1 MKFKILSPF
10 RVILAGFALLILL
23 GAFLLSLPISSAEGV
38 PTPFS
43 DALFTSASAVCVT
56 GLVVRDTA
64 TYWSAFAQGLIL
76 ALIQIGGL
84 GVVTM
89 TVGLT
94 LVTGKKLGLSGR
106 STLQESTSAPTLGS
120 IMSHT
125 GFIFK
130 ATLVIE
136 FSGALLLMPAFVRDH
151 GWRGVWMSVFHSIS
165 AFCNAG
171 FDVSG
176 NYASLTAYSSDP
188 LVNVPVILL
197 IVIGGLG
204 FLTYRDVLTHGLRFK
219 KYSLQSKVVIVTTA
233 VLLIIPAVFFFF
245 FDFSKMPLGERI
257 WCSLFQSV
265 TARTAGFNTAD
276 QSLLSSNGRVL
287 MTVLMLTGGSPGS
300 TAGGMKTTTLA
311 LLFAA
316 AFGVFGKRSSTK
328 VFSRRVPDETVRT
341 ASTLLLTY
349 LILFLIGGCAISAL
363 DSLPLGDCLFESA
376 SAVGTV
382 GLSLGITGLLGT
394 ASKLIVTALMFV
406 GRVGGLTVIYA
417 ALGTNRTDVEK
428 YPVEKITV
436 G

>member
-1 MKFKILSPF
+1 MKFKIISPF
-10 RVILAGFALLILL
+10 RVILAGFALLILS
-23 GAFLLSLPISSAEGV
+23 GAVLLSLPLSSAAGT
-38 PTPFS
+38 PTPFVDS
-43 DALFTSASAVCVT
+43 LFTSASAVCVT

-64 TYWSAFAQGLIL
+64 TYWSPFAQGLIL

-94 LVTGKKLGLSGR
+94 LMTGKKLGLSGR

-136 FSGALLLMPAFVRDH
+136 LSGALLLMPAFVRDF
-151 GWRGVWMSVFHSIS
+151 GARGVWLSVFHSVS

-171 FDVSG
+171 FDLTGSS
-176 NYASLTAYSSDP
+176 ASLSAYAADP
-188 LVNVPVILL
+188 LVNVPVMLL
-197 IVIGGLG
+197 IVVGGLG
-204 FLTYRDVLTHGLRFK
+204 FLTYRDVLKNGLRFK
-219 KYSLQSKVVIVTTA
+219 KYSLQSKVVLVTTA
-233 VLLIIPAVFFFF
+233 VLLIVPALCFFF
-245 FDFSKMPLGERI
+245 FDFSAMPLGERI

-265 TARTAGFNTAD
+265 TSRTAGFNTAD
-276 QSLLSSNGRVL
+276 QALLSENGRLL
-287 MTVLMLTGGSPGS
+287 MMLLMLTGGSPGS

-316 AFGVFGKRSSTK
+316 SVSVFRKRSSTK
-328 VFSRRVPDETVRT
+328 AFSRRVSDETVRT
-341 ASTLLLTY
+341 AATLLVTY
-349 LILFLIGGCAISAL
+349 LSLFIAGGCALSAL
-363 DSLPLGDCLFESA
+363 DGLPLGACLFESA

-382 GLSLGITGLLGT
+382 GLSLGITGALGT
-394 ASKLIVTALMFV
+394 ASKLIITVLMFV

-417 ALGTNRTDVEK
+417 ALGANRTDVEK
-428 YPVEKITV
+428 YPVEKLTV

>member
-10 RVILAGFALLILL
+10 RVILAGFALLIIL
-23 GAFLLSLPISSAEGV
+23 GAVLLSLPASSAAGT
-38 PTPFS
+38 PTPFADS
-43 DALFTSASAVCVT
+43 LFTSASAVCVT

-64 TYWSAFAQGLIL
+64 TYWSPFAQGLIL

-89 TVGLT
+89 AVGLT
-94 LVTGKKLGLSGR
+94 VMTGRKLGLSGR

-120 IMSHT
+120 IMTHT

-136 FSGALLLMPAFVRDH
+136 LSGALLLMPAFVRDF
-151 GWRGVWMSVFHSIS
+151 GARGVWLSVFHSIS

-171 FDVSG
+171 FDLTG
-176 NYASLTAYSSDP
+176 NFASLTAYASDP

-204 FLTYRDVLTHGLRFK
+204 FLTYRDVLEHGFRFR
-219 KYSLQSKVVIVTTA
+219 KYSLQSKVVVVTTA
-233 VLLIIPAVFFFF
+233 VLLVVPALCFFFV
-245 FDFSKMPLGERI
+245 DFASLPLGERI

-265 TARTAGFNTAD
+265 TARTAGFNTAE
-276 QSLLSSNGRVL
+276 QTLLSQNGRVL
-287 MTVLMLTGGSPGS
+287 MTLLMLTGGSPGS

-328 VFSRRVPDETVRT
+328 VFSRRVSDETVRT
-341 ASTLLLTY
+341 AATLLLTY
-349 LILFLIGGCAISAL
+349 LTLFLAGGCAISAL
-363 DSLPLGDCLFESA
+363 DSLPLGACLFESA

-382 GLSLGITGLLGT
+382 GLSLGITGSLGT
-394 ASKLIVTALMFV
+394 ASKLIITALMFV
-406 GRVGGLTVIYA
+406 GRVGGLTVIFA
-417 ALGTNRTDVEK
+417 ALGANRTDVEK